1 MRRSLHSF
9 FDELQKI
16 AFTGA
21 LLKSPIAKQLVT
33 EHQKLRATKGIVIP
47 PRKASS
53 LLSASRASR
62 PAPPAPKKALSPEAS
77 MLAKLQANM
86 RKPSGAK
93 AAGDAERAAV
103 AGRGYGRAI
112 TTVE

>member
-1 MRRSLHSF
+1 MNSQTLSGF

-33 EHQKLRATKGIVIP
+33 EHQNLRAAKGIVIP
-47 PRKASS
+47 PRKSSS

-62 PAPPAPKKALSPEAS
+62 PSPPVKKLSPESS

-93 AAGDAERAAV
+93 AAADADRVAA

-112 TTVE
+112 TSVE